1 MRLIRA
7 SAAFSKRAV
16 NSGKMLQVL
25 LNGPRSKLGPQELW
39 GQYYKVCC
47 ADWPRPKGLLSR
59 LTVWWARQIS
69 TTI

>member
-16 NSGKMLQVL
+16 NLGKMSQAL

-39 GQYYKVCC
+39 GQRYKVCC
-47 ADWPRPKGLLSR
+47 ADWPRPKGVLGR
-59 LTVWWARQIS
+59 LTVW
-69 TTI
+69 